1 MHQCARPM
9 DGVDFTI
16 YIEQSINSNL
26 LINNTNKTKLNETYI
41 DDHSNPKLE
50 HLN

>member
-9 DGVDFTI
+9 DGVDFII
-16 YIEQSINSNL
+16 YNDQSINSNL

-41 DDHSNPKLE
+41 DDHINL
-50 HLN
+50 